1 MSSVIDVIARRYHR
15 PPVAVECCSQ
25 PDLNLPIEVI
35 LIILDQ
41 YSEERLVE
49 VDGWSLGDYPEPEEW
64 GVLGPS
70 DWPII
75 PLLTSCKLF
84 AEILLPTIYGLVMP
98 LSHKSLNKFLSNVP
112 ASSFKLMYTLNLT
125 KFDEGD
131 PDLEWQESLK
141 DRILES
147 QLAMIGQ
154 SVIDPASTE
163 SSVSIV
169 ARQRKTWSLSHRPHL
184 TYLMVAPADTS
195 IDDTLRVLDL

>member
-64 GVLGPS
+64 DGLGPP
-70 DWPII
+70 DWPIL

-84 AEILLPTIYGLVMP
+84 AEILLPTIYGRVTP
-98 LSHKSLNKFLSNVP
+98 FSHKNFIKFLVDVP
-112 ASSFKLMYTLNLT
+112 ASSFKLMHTLDLT
-125 KFDEGD
+125 NFDEVD
-131 PDLEWQESLK
+131 HDLEWHESLK
-141 DRILES
+141 KIES
-147 QLAMIGQ
+147 
-154 SVIDPASTE
+154 
-163 SSVSIV
+163 
-169 ARQRKTWSLSHRPHL
+169 WSRSWL
-184 TYLMVAPADTS
+184 
-195 IDDTLRVLDL
+195 

>member
-64 GVLGPS
+64 DGLGPP
-70 DWPII
+70 DWPIL

-84 AEILLPTIYGLVMP
+84 AEILLPTIYRLVKP
-98 LSHKSLNKFLSNVP
+98 LSHTNFNNFLVNAP
-112 ASSFKLMYTLNLT
+112 ASSLKLIHTLDLT
-125 KFDEGD
+125 KFDHGD
-131 PDLEWQESLK
+131 RNLEWQESLK

-147 QLAMIGQ
+147 QLTMFGRA
-154 SVIDPASTE
+154 VIDPAPTE
-163 SSVSIV
+163 SPVSIV
-169 ARQRKTWSLSHRPHL
+169 ARQRKIWSQSHRPHL
-184 TYLMVAPADTS
+184 MHLMVAPPDTS